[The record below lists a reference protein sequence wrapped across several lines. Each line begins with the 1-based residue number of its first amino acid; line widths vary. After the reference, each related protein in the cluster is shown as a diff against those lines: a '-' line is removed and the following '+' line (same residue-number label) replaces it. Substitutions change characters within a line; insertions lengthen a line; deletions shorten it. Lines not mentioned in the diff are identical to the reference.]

1 MKKREYDFIEK
12 EGVYTICLTHYTNVG
27 VFGVGS
33 TDRKK
38 ALKQAREYCRNSIAT
53 LHIKA

>member
-1 MKKREYDFIEK
+1 MREYDFICK
-12 EGVYTICLTHYTNVG
+12 DGIYTICMTKHSNVG
-27 VFGVGS
+27 VFGVGN

-38 ALKQAREYCRNSIAT
+38 ALKQAREYCRNSIAK

>member
-1 MKKREYDFIEK
+1 MREYDFIEK
-12 EGVYTICLTHYTNVG
+12 NGVYTICLTKHINVG
-27 VFGVGS
+27 VFGVGN

-38 ALKQAREYCRNSIAT
+38 ALKQAKEYCKNSFAK